1 MKMTKLID
9 NLDQVSD
16 RYEAV
21 FCDLW
26 GCLHNGVK
34 PFAKAVAAL
43 ETFHARDGKVL
54 LLTNAP
60 RPAPIVRQQLDTIGV
75 ARDLYDGIVASGD
88 AARAALASGAFG
100 TKVHHIGPPKDDS
113 FFENLET
120 EDFYQGLQI
129 ERVPLDEAESVVCT
143 GLLDDRT
150 ETPDNY
156 RAVLLEAKIRGLKLL
171 CANPDIIVHFGD
183 DTLFCAGALAAAYTE
198 MGGESLY
205 FGKPHPPI
213 YELARNR
220 LTAIA
225 GRVIPDEK
233 ILCIGDGIRTDIQ
246 GAIAEGLDCL
256 FITGGIASD
265 QTMSGGRIDPA
276 RLSAYLEQVQLT
288 PTYSI
293 AHLR

>member
-1 MKMTKLID
+1 MTKTIE
-9 NLDQVSD
+9 NLHQISD

-26 GCLHNGVK
+26 GCLHNGVE
-34 PFAKAVAAL
+34 PFAEAVLAL
-43 ETFHARDGKVL
+43 EKFRGKGGKVL

-60 RPAPIVRQQLDTIGV
+60 RPAPIVQQQLNRIGV
-75 ARDLYDGIVASGD
+75 DPALYDGIVASGD
-88 AARAALASGAFG
+88 AARAAMVSGAFG
-100 TKVHHIGPPKDDS
+100 TKVYHLGPPKDDS

-120 EDFYQGLQI
+120 EDFYQSKDI

-143 GLLDDRT
+143 GLLDDST
-150 ETPDNY
+150 ETPDDY
-156 RAVLLEAKIRGLKLL
+156 RAVLLEAKTRGLKML
-171 CANPDIIVHFGD
+171 CANPDIIVHFGN
-183 DTLFCAGALAAAYTE
+183 DTLYCAGALAAAYTE

-225 GRVIPDEK
+225 GRVIADNK
-233 ILCIGDGIRTDIQ
+233 ILCVGDGINTDIQ
-246 GAIAEGLDCL
+246 GAVAEDLDSL

-265 QTMSGGRIDPA
+265 KTMSGGRIDPA
-276 RLSAYLEQVQLT
+276 RLSAFLDELQLT